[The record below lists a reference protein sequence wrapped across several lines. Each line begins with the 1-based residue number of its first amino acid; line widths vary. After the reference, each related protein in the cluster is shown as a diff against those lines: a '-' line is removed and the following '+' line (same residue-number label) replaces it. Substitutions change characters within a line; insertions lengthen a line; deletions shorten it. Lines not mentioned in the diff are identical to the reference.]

1 MTKQERIN
9 MVAAAIEQH
18 KELTYMINK
27 PMIDRNG
34 NSRGCH
40 YAAIVDSE
48 NLAAA
53 LVEEGFGNL
62 REFKAEI
69 ISLYLKGDITGLLKV
84 LQEEV

>member
-9 MVAAAIEQH
+9 AVAAAIEQH
-18 KELTYMINK
+18 KDATKIVNK
-27 PMIDRNG
+27 VMTDRNG
-34 NSRGCH
+34 NSYGFH
-40 YAAIVDSE
+40 YAAEIDSE
-48 NLAAA
+48 QLAAA